1 MKNTNK
7 RFQTVDVNGSS
18 VRVRTF
24 AKTAYPF
31 AYPSVE
37 KVRTLCVPLTC
48 ENCVLFSGT
57 QKNPVD
63 VDFERLPDSRSG
75 DSWTRTSVPFVQWS
89 PEALGAG
96 FILPFTLTDS
106 GRFRLRRTA
115 HRADASFVCPIDVND
130 VL

>member
-1 MKNTNK
+1 M
-7 RFQTVDVNGSS
+7 VDVNGSS

-48 ENCVLFSGT
+48 ENCVPFKGT

-63 VDFERLPDSRSG
+63 VDFERLPDFFCG
-75 DSWTRTSVPFVQWS
+75 PYWTRTS
-89 PEALGAG
+89 
-96 FILPFTLTDS
+96 D
-106 GRFRLRRTA
+106 
-115 HRADASFVCPIDVND
+115 PIDVND
-130 VL
+130 VLYQLSQRTLV